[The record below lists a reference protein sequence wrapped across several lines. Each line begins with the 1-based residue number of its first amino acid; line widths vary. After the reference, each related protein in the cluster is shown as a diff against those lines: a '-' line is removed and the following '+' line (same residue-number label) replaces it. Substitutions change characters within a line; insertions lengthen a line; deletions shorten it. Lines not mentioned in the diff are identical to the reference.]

1 MVKLIMM
8 RHGES
13 EWNRLNLFT
22 GWVDIPLSIKGI
34 EEALEAG
41 RQLAREPIDVI
52 YTSSLIRAQMTAM
65 LAMTQHESKKV
76 PVILHHEKNLERNEH
91 VFSPAAAA
99 TMTPVTCAWQLNER
113 MYGDLQGLNKAETAQ
128 KFGAE
133 QVQIW
138 RRSFDVAPP
147 NGESLKDTAART
159 IPYFIKEIVP
169 QLAAG
174 KNVLISAHGNS
185 LRAVCMHLDQL
196 TPDQVLKLELGT
208 GVPIIYEFTNG
219 VFTKQP
225 CLKESI

>member
-34 EEALEAG
+34 EEALDAG
-41 RQLAREPIDVI
+41 RQLSRQPIDVI

-76 PVILHHEKNLERNEH
+76 PVILHHEKKLERNEH
-91 VFSPAAAA
+91 VFSQVAAA
-99 TMTPVTCAWQLNER
+99 TMIPVTCAWQLNER

-159 IPYFIKEIVP
+159 IPYFTKEIVP

-174 KNVLISAHGNS
+174 KNVLIAAHGNS
-185 LRAVCMHLDQL
+185 LRAVCMYLDQL